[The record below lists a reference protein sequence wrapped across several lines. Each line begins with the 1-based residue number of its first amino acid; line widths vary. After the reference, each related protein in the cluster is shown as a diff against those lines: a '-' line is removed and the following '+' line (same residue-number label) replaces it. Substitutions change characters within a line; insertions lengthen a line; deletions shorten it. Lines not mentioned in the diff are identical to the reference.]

1 MEKLKIENLHYMYP
15 TRNVNALDGIDL
27 TVKRG
32 EFITVCGASG
42 CGKTTLLRHLKPSLT
57 PHGDMSGT
65 ILYDGKDIHSLS
77 AREECEHIGF
87 VMQSPEEQFVTD
99 KVWHELAFGLESL
112 GLSTD
117 EIRARVAETA
127 EYFGIADKFD
137 SDVTELSGG
146 QKQLVN
152 LASVMAMRPEVLIL
166 DEPTSQLDPIAAT
179 QYIAALGR
187 LNRELGI
194 TVILSEHR
202 LEEAFPISDRVIV
215 MSDGKIIADTAPS
228 ELGRVLP
235 REMYGFMPAA
245 SRIWNIL
252 HESDGEMPN
261 TVRDGREFLGEFLKN
276 HTPSELPPCQSNNSD
291 TVLSAHELHFR
302 YEPIS
307 PEVVSGLSLELKRGE
322 ILSILGG
329 NGSGK
334 STMLS
339 LLSGARKAQ
348 SGEIEIKGK
357 CVLMPQDVTVL
368 FSRNTVRDELAEI
381 SSDYLEAAELCQIEA
396 LLDFHPFDLS
406 GGEKQRAALAKILLT
421 DPDILLV
428 DEPTKGMDDTFK
440 AHFAEIL
447 GKLAEDGK
455 SVIMV
460 SHDAEFC
467 AEVSDRCAMF
477 FGGAIVTEAV
487 PHEFFN
493 STNYYTTA
501 TARITRGILP
511 SATVRELVS
520 RFDASEPVSL
530 LEKKKVSRALNGEST
545 VKPQKRRITPF
556 SVIAA
561 ILMLVLIPL
570 TVYFGSRYF
579 GNRRYYITSL
589 LVVFEI
595 LAGFVIMLEGKRPRA
610 RELAVI
616 ASLCAIGVAGRGVF
630 FMVPECKP
638 VIAITVA
645 AAAALGAGKGFTVG
659 AITML
664 ASNLMFGH
672 GPWTPWQMVALGFV
686 GFFAGVIFRFVKP
699 SRIKLCLYGIFASI
713 VIYGGIMNPASM
725 LLWVQEPTFELALTY
740 FASGLPIDIVRAVS
754 TTVFLAVVGMPMVN
768 RLSRVARKY
777 DI

>member
-1 MEKLKIENLHYMYP
+1 MEKLKIENLRFAYHERDVY
-15 TRNVNALDGIDL
+15 ALDGINL
-27 TVKRG
+27 TVNRG
-32 EFITVCGASG
+32 EFVTVCGASG

-57 PHGDMSGT
+57 PHGNRNGT
-65 ILYDGKDIHSLS
+65 VIYDGKDITSLTQ
-77 AREECEHIGF
+77 REECERIGF

-112 GLSTD
+112 GLPTS

-137 SDVTELSGG
+137 SDVTQLSGG

-152 LASVMAMRPEVLIL
+152 LASVMAMRPEILIL
-166 DEPTSQLDPIAAT
+166 DEPTSQLDPIAAA
-179 QYIAALGR
+179 QYMAALGR
-187 LNRELGI
+187 LHRELGI
-194 TVILSEHR
+194 TVILREHR
-202 LEEAFPISDRVIV
+202 LEEAFPLSDRVIV
-215 MSDGKIIADTAPS
+215 MSEGKIIADAAPS

-245 SRIWNIL
+245 SRIWNVL
-252 HESDGEMPN
+252 HETDGEIPI
-261 TVRDGREFLGEFLKN
+261 TVRDGREFLGEYLKA
-276 HTPSELPPCQSNNSD
+276 HTPSEPQIKPICD
-291 TVLSAHELHFR
+291 GETVLSAHELHYR
-302 YEPIS
+302 YES
-307 PEVVSGLSLELKRGE
+307 AEFDVVNGLSMHLGRGE

-334 STMLS
+334 STLLS
-339 LLSGARKAQ
+339 LLSGIYTPQ
-348 SGEIEIKGK
+348 SGEIDVKGK

-368 FSRNTVRDELAEI
+368 FSKNTVRDELAEI
-381 SSDYLEAAELCQIEA
+381 SSDYLETAKLCQIET

-406 GGEKQRAALAKILLT
+406 GGEKQRLALAKVLLSN
-421 DPDILLV
+421 PDILLV
-428 DEPTKGMDDTFK
+428 DEPTKGMDEAFK
-440 AHFAEIL
+440 VHFAEIL
-447 GKLAEDGK
+447 GKLTEDGK

-477 FGGAIVTEAV
+477 FGGVIVSQST
-487 PHEFFN
+487 PSEFFN

-501 TARITRGILP
+501 AARITRGILP
-511 SATVRELVS
+511 CATVREVVA
-520 RFDASEPVSL
+520 RFGASEPVL
-530 LEKKKVSRALNGEST
+530 APEKKKVSRALSDESS

-561 ILMLVLIPL
+561 IFMIIMIPL
-570 TVYFGSRYF
+570 TVYFGGRYF

-589 LVVFEI
+589 LVLFEI
-595 LAGFVIMLEGKRPRA
+595 LAGFVIMLEGKRPRT

-616 ASLCAIGVAGRGVF
+616 ASLCAIGVAGRAVF

-638 VIAITVA
+638 VIAITIA
-645 AAAALGAGKGFTVG
+645 AGAALGAGKGFTVG
-659 AITML
+659 ALTML
-664 ASNLMFGH
+664 ASNLIFGH

-699 SRIKLCLYGIFASI
+699 SRITLCLYGIFASI

-725 LLWVQEPTFELALTY
+725 LLWVDEPTFELALTY
-740 FASGLPIDIVRAVS
+740 FASGLPIDAVRAIA

-768 RLSRVARKY
+768 RLSRVVRKY